1 MAIIEIN
8 WQPSHRDLRVFAIVQ
23 LIVAGAGAWLL
34 HRRLGW
40 DLAAMVLIALSLVLL
55 VAGFVRPR
63 ILQPLFV
70 AWMVAAFP
78 IGWVMS
84 HLLLAVVYFGIVTP
98 IGFLLRLRGRDAL
111 QLKPDD
117 NSTSYWNARPASP
130 DSSQY
135 FRQF

>member
-8 WQPSHRDLRVFAIVQ
+8 WQPSNRDLRVFAFVQ

-34 HRRLGW
+34 HRRLNW
-40 DLAAMVLIALSLVLL
+40 DLAATILVGLSLVLL
-55 VAGFVRPR
+55 AAGLVRPK
-63 ILQPLFV
+63 ILRTLFV

-111 QLKPDD
+111 QLKAED
-117 NSTSYWNARPASP
+117 STSYWNTRPASP
-130 DSSQY
+130 ESSQY